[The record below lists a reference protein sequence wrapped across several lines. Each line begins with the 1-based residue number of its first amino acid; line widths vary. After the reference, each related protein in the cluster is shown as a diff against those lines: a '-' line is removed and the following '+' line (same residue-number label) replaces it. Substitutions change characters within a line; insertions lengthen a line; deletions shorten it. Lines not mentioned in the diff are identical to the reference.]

1 MIKWLDKFL
10 KCFSFELLK
19 PHRIWSEWWR
29 KGSENRKSELRGW
42 NKVRVERVPQAS
54 PYGWSEREFQT
65 LKERPKNQ
73 REMIPQHRSTKLS
86 GEHQASFETLWSS
99 VGDWWF
105 PMGSKEERAPPRWGW
120 RARLAPLH
128 LQPSLHNHKLKQMRW
143 LLRRPSRG
151 NRCGVSLESSPHWPA
166 ISSQLQ
172 KPVNLTNS
180 TPLILSHSVSSVP
193 LKFCSSLFQSTTDS
207 SWICQSRHY
216 FTHAPPMAP
225 HCPYSFSPWH

>member
-10 KCFSFELLK
+10 KGFSFELLK

-29 KGSENRKSELRGW
+29 KGSENRRSELRGW

-65 LKERPKNQ
+65 VKERPKNQ
-73 REMIPQHRSTKLS
+73 REMIPQHCSTKLS

-120 RARLAPLH
+120 KRG
-128 LQPSLHNHKLKQMRW
+128 
-143 LLRRPSRG
+143 RRELG
-151 NRCGVSLESSPHWPA
+151 GVGLGGWQWEGLESLSSPMGWRIL
-166 ISSQLQ
+166 IS
-172 KPVNLTNS
+172 
-180 TPLILSHSVSSVP
+180 
-193 LKFCSSLFQSTTDS
+193 
-207 SWICQSRHY
+207 
-216 FTHAPPMAP
+216 
-225 HCPYSFSPWH
+225 